1 MDKWDMDKWGWDGEA
16 IWGLIRIFVPL
27 SLLAIGGAP
36 SILAEMEHQT
46 VDVYGWLTQRD
57 FVDLFAI
64 SRAAPGPGT
73 LIITLI
79 GWKAAGLAGAI
90 AASAAFYL
98 PTSLIVYGV
107 ASVWGRYRSAVWR
120 QPVEQGLAPIAI
132 GLIFSGAYA
141 VLQSMTSGLLS
152 FGTTAIAVALLL
164 WRPVNPI
171 LLLSAA
177 ALIYG
182 AIYAFA

>member
-1 MDKWDMDKWGWDGEA
+1 VDKWGFDEA
-16 IWGLIRIFVPL
+16 AVWGLIRIFVPL
-27 SLLAIGGAP
+27 SLLSIGGAP

-46 VDVYGWLTQRD
+46 VDIYGWLTQRD

-90 AASAAFYL
+90 AASAAFYV

-107 ASVWGRYRSAVWR
+107 AMVWRRYRSAPWR
-120 QPVEQGLAPIAI
+120 EPVEHGLAPIAI
-132 GLIFSGAYA
+132 GLISSGGY
-141 VLQSMTSGLLS
+141 VILQSMTSGLLTL
-152 FGTTAIAVALLL
+152 GTTAVAVALLL
-164 WRPVNPI
+164 WRPINPVV
-171 LLLSAA
+171 LLSAA
-177 ALIYG
+177 ALTYG
-182 AIYAFA
+182 TIYALA